1 MDGTPPAKRSWTDG
15 NVACVVV
22 AVAAFL
28 AFAPSLSGG
37 WVWDDTR
44 FITGNPSVTKPDSW
58 LRFLTDPS
66 TVDAIGARGI
76 VRPLRTLEFAL
87 DYAVFGDSP
96 LAFRLHSLAWHAAA
110 AVLLL
115 QVLRRLVGDGR
126 AALAGALFW
135 AVHPA
140 QAESVAVAS
149 SRGDVAMGA
158 CVLASILFA
167 LRSQGYDRD
176 FAASLAFA
184 AVAALYK
191 ETAVALPGVVIAL
204 RWLRLARVAVWPYV
218 VVAAAY
224 VVYRQRVVIGPMDNG
239 LGTVLGGSVVG
250 TFATMSRGAGFY
262 AAESLLPAFS
272 FDWYMVPSRSFA
284 DAAALAWLGVLVAL
298 AASAVVFRRTAPLW
312 TIAVAWF
319 LAFLAPVANW
329 PFFLGIPTAER
340 FLYVPLAGV
349 AIAVAWIVARGPR
362 RLFVPVFVV
371 VAALAA
377 QAASRSRLWRTED
390 ELWTAVAADHASP
403 RALDTRAKDLRADA
417 ATLRDAAVRMPQG
430 AERTAAMAHAKELL
444 ESSLDFAHRA
454 IDLWCV
460 FEGTAR
466 PRTQLLH
473 RPENT
478 ASNACYI
485 LGRDAEALFHADE
498 ANRVDEL
505 SGTPSWYGHYNRA
518 MPLLQLGFVPQA
530 MSAMRRARELG
541 MTEKTSEI
549 GEFFLSGADACR
561 RANLPATAR
570 AAYASAADAAPDGPL
585 RRAAEAGLDA
595 LRSAVEPDAAERALL
610 ANNEQAFARLA
621 RSCPALRPLAGKP

>member
-1 MDGTPPAKRSWTDG
+1 MEATAPARRSWTDG
-15 NVACVVV
+15 NVACAIV
-22 AVAAFL
+22 AVAAVV

-44 FITGNPSVTKPDSW
+44 FITENPSVTKPDSW
-58 LRFLTDPS
+58 LRFLTDAS
-66 TVDAIGARGI
+66 TVDALGARGI

-126 AALAGALFW
+126 AALVGAIFW

-140 QAESVAVAS
+140 QAESAAVVS

-158 CVLASILFA
+158 CVLASVLFA
-167 LRSQGYDRD
+167 LRSRGHDRN
-176 FAASLAFA
+176 FAVSLAFA
-184 AVAALYK
+184 AVAALCK
-191 ETAVALPGVVIAL
+191 ESAVALPGVVMVL
-204 RWLRLARVAVWPYV
+204 RWLRLSRVPVWPYV
-218 VVAAAY
+218 VIAAAY
-224 VVYRQRVVIGPMDNG
+224 VAYRQHVVIGPMDNG
-239 LGTVLGGSVVG
+239 LGTVLGGSAVG

-272 FDWYMVPSRSFA
+272 FDWYMVPSASFA
-284 DAAALAWLGVLVAL
+284 DAAALAWLAALVAL
-298 AASAVVFRRTAPLW
+298 AVSAVVVRRTAPLW
-312 TIAVAWF
+312 TTAVAWF

-340 FLYVPLAGV
+340 FLYLPLAGV
-349 AIAVAWIVARGPR
+349 AIAVAWLVARGPQ
-362 RLFVPVFVV
+362 RLLVPALVV

-377 QAASRSRLWRTED
+377 QSAARSRVWRGD
-390 ELWTAVAADHASP
+390 GELWAAVAADHDSP
-403 RALDTRAKDLRADA
+403 RALDRRAKDLREEGVH
-417 ATLRDAAVRMPQG
+417 LRDAAVRMPQD
-430 AERTAAMAHAKELL
+430 AERAEAMARAKELL
-444 ESSLDFAHRA
+444 QAAVDSAHGA

-460 FEGTAR
+460 FEATDR

-478 ASNACYI
+478 ASSACYI

-498 ANRVDEL
+498 AIRVDEL

-530 MSAMRRARELG
+530 MAAMRRARELG
-541 MTEKTSEI
+541 MTERTTEI
-549 GEFFLSGADACR
+549 GEFFLNGADACR

-570 AAYASAADAAPDGPL
+570 AAYESAADASPDGPL
-585 RRAAEAGLDA
+585 RRAAEAGRDA
-595 LRSAVEPDAAERALL
+595 LRSAAEPDAAEAALL
-610 ANNEQAFARLA
+610 ADNAAAFSRLE
-621 RSCPALRPLAGKP
+621 RSCPALRRFAGKP